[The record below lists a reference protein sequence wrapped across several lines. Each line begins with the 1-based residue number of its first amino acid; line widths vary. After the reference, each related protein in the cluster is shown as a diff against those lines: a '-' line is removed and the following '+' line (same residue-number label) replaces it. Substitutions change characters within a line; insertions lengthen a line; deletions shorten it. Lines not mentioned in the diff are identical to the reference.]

1 MTDTC
6 KKKMIARKSF
16 LALENFLQKEKYLLQ
31 NLVSKEAEIC
41 MSFLHKSGRIQI
53 ASCKNECTLS
63 NSYYENSYSTLN
75 KGLGLF
81 LSKR

>member
-1 MTDTC
+1 MTDAY
-6 KKKMIARKSF
+6 KKMIARTSF
-16 LALENFLQKEKYLLQ
+16 LAFENFLQKEKYLLQ

-41 MSFLHKSGRIQI
+41 MSFLHKSGRRIQI

-63 NSYYENSYSTLN
+63 NSYYENSYRTSN

>member
-1 MTDTC
+1 MTDTY
-6 KKKMIARKSF
+6 KKMIALKSF
-16 LALENFLQKEKYLLQ
+16 LAFENFVQKEKFLLQ
-31 NLVSKEAEIC
+31 NLVFTEAEIC

-63 NSYYENSYSTLN
+63 NSHYENSYSTLN